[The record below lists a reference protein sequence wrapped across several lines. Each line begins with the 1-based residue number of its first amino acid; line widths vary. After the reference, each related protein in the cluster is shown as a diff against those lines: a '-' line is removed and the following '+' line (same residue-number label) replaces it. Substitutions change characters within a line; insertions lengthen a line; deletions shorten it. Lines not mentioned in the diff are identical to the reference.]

1 MKKFENSKVGDFV
14 YNSKIGKGTIAK
26 VEEHRIITVHNK
38 KVLEYLV
45 AWEGFTAEQ
54 DTWEEAQYI
63 KQAAPQVVNAWTGYQ
78 LRDQRIKNTEQR
90 KRKRS

>member
-38 KVLEYLV
+38 KVFIFDLD
-45 AWEGFTAEQ
+45 GMG
-54 DTWEEAQYI
+54 I
-63 KQAAPQVVNAWTGYQ
+63 IGQ
-78 LRDQRIKNTEQR
+78 LHYFGNVKESD
-90 KRKRS
+90 